1 MEFVIIA
8 AVVLVLTLCLGAD
21 IAIVPI
27 MLMVFLIVL
36 LLVILGFFIYSAVRL
51 AGTKSMKGKFVRIS
65 RAEGKKFDTAFY
77 KIGENEFP
85 NVFPCEVVMRSK
97 IYIPDKVCKL
107 RFDSR
112 HNEVFDLNAV
122 CCVILGLIL
131 SSVSAVMMILFLLTV
146 IGVN

>member
-8 AVVLVLTLCLGAD
+8 TVVLVLAMCLGAD
-21 IAIVPI
+21 FVIVPI
-27 MLMVFLIVL
+27 MLIVFLVVL
-36 LLVILGFFIYSAVRL
+36 LLVIFGLFVYST
-51 AGTKSMKGKFVRIS
+51 GTKSVKGKFVRFG

-77 KIGENEFP
+77 MVSDSEYP

-97 IYIPDKVCKL
+97 IYIPDKVCRL
-107 RFDSR
+107 RYDGKR
-112 HNEVFDLNAV
+112 NEVFDLNAV
-122 CCVILGLIL
+122 CCVIFGLVL

>member
-8 AVVLVLTLCLGAD
+8 TVVLVLAMCLGAD
-21 IAIVPI
+21 FVIVPI
-27 MLMVFLIVL
+27 MFIVF
-36 LLVILGFFIYSAVRL
+36 LVILLLAIFGFFVYSAVKL
-51 AGTKSMKGKFVRIS
+51 TGTKSVKGKFVRIG

-131 SSVSAVMMILFLLTV
+131 SSVPAVMMILFLLTV

>member
-1 MEFVIIA
+1 MEFVIIS
-8 AVVLVLTLCLGAD
+8 AVVLVLALCLGAD
-21 IAIVPI
+21 FAIVPI

-36 LLVILGFFIYSAVRL
+36 LLAIFGFFLYSAVRL
-51 AGTKSMKGKFVRIS
+51 AGKKSMKGRFVSIG
-65 RAEGKKFDTAFY
+65 RAVGKKFDTAFY
-77 KIGENEFP
+77 KVGDSEYP

-112 HNEVFDLNAV
+112 YNDVFDLNAV
-122 CCVILGLIL
+122 CCVILGLVL

-146 IGVN
+146 IGVI

>member
-8 AVVLVLTLCLGAD
+8 AVVLVLALCLGAD

-36 LLVILGFFIYSAVRL
+36 LLVIFGFFIYSAVRL

-97 IYIPDKVCKL
+97 IYIPDKVCRL
-107 RFDSR
+107 RYDGKR
-112 HNEVFDLNAV
+112 NEVFDLNAV
-122 CCVILGLIL
+122 CCVIFGLVL